1 MVSDVVQDHKD
12 ESLAEGR
19 GAAGGDDIAR
29 EVDVALG
36 GGAFGGESSSS
47 DHRRT
52 AITRDVLPFQHASSC
67 GLETAASSEFV
78 RWRLMCGSPGEPT
91 RGSLVRKEPLPL
103 GFGEFLVPM
112 RQAYCVTL
120 PRECLIGSHDS
131 RMGRRCNASMPI
143 RI

>member
-36 GGAFGGESSSS
+36 GGAFNGESSSS

-52 AITRDVLPFQHASSC
+52 AITRDVLLFLGQLLWVGNRCKQRVCS
-67 GLETAASSEFV
+67 LEVDVWF
-78 RWRLMCGSPGEPT
+78 
-91 RGSLVRKEPLPL
+91 
-103 GFGEFLVPM
+103 
-112 RQAYCVTL
+112 
-120 PRECLIGSHDS
+120 S
-131 RMGRRCNASMPI
+131 R
-143 RI
+143 

>member
-47 DHRRT
+47 DHRRM
-52 AITRDVLPFQHASSC
+52 AITRDVLPFLARQLLWVGNSSKQRVC
-67 GLETAASSEFV
+67 SLEVDVWF
-78 RWRLMCGSPGEPT
+78 
-91 RGSLVRKEPLPL
+91 
-103 GFGEFLVPM
+103 
-112 RQAYCVTL
+112 
-120 PRECLIGSHDS
+120 S
-131 RMGRRCNASMPI
+131 R
-143 RI
+143 